1 MTEVF
6 CGVTDCIHN
15 DGDRC
20 RKANIRILAT
30 AEHPVSTDVV
40 NCMSFTAREE
50 VQDRFPG
57 LASGIDVDPQ
67 PPSDRTGPSRT
78 RRATERS

>member
-15 DGDRC
+15 DGERC

-30 AEHPVSTDVV
+30 AEHPVTTDVV
-40 NCMSFTAREE
+40 NCMSFTARRE
-50 VQDRFPG
+50 VRDRFPG
-57 LASGIDVDPQ
+57 LASGVDVDPE
-67 PPSDRTGPSRT
+67 PPTPRAPDGDRTR
-78 RRATERS
+78 